1 MASEELRSED
11 RVIAFINLG
20 TNSIRM
26 LVVRIKPNQT
36 YAILREEREIV
47 RPGEHV
53 FSRGCLRVKAMKRA
67 VLVCQ
72 KFIEVTNAFNADEIV
87 AVATSATREAK
98 NRVEFLEELRKI
110 GLNVKVVSGKEE
122 ARLIYLGVSSGVH
135 IEHKKTIFIDI
146 GGGSTE
152 IAMGNQF
159 QYQDLDTLE
168 LGAIRLSRIFLS
180 DSDESPVS
188 MFAYKKMKRYA
199 RNKMLR
205 TIEHMNRDKIELAIG
220 SSGTII
226 NLAEIAR
233 KMFKK
238 GGSKKELVL
247 EQSDL
252 KAVSSMLCSLPLA
265 ERKEVPGINAD
276 RADII
281 IGGAVILETLMEA
294 FALKEIVVSN
304 RGLRHGLLVD
314 YLQRHGEYPKFEKM
328 SVREKSVLRL
338 GKCCNINEDHA
349 NTVASLALQLFDSS
363 LKIKLHDLGDSER
376 ELLKYSVIL
385 HDTGNFI
392 SFQDHHIH
400 SHYIISHAELLGFN
414 QTEIT
419 IMANVARF
427 HRKRVPRKKET
438 TMAELD
444 EQSQMIVTIF
454 STLLKF
460 AEKLDRSHTGR
471 IKTAKFT
478 SKDDEKVVLS
488 LRSEGECD
496 LERWGIESVVRD
508 FEKVFERGVKLY
520 VMREESHRV

>member
-11 RVIAFINLG
+11 RVIAFIDLG

-36 YAILREEREIV
+36 YAILREELEIV
-47 RPGEHV
+47 RLGEHV
-53 FSRGCLRVKAMKRA
+53 FSRGCLQVKAMKRA

-72 KFIEVTNAFNADEIV
+72 KFIEVANAFNADEIV

-122 ARLIYLGVSSGVH
+122 VRLIYLGVSSGVH

-188 MFAYKKMKRYA
+188 MFAYKKMKRCA
-199 RNKMLR
+199 GNKMLR
-205 TIEHMNRDKIELAIG
+205 TIEHINRDKIELAIG

-247 EQSDL
+247 EQSNL
-252 KAVSSMLCSLPLA
+252 NAVSSMLCFLPLA

-363 LKIKLHDLGDSER
+363 FKIKLHDLGDSER
-376 ELLKYSVIL
+376 ELLNYSATL

-427 HRKRVPRKKET
+427 HRKRVPRRKET

-444 EQSQMIVTIF
+444 EQSQNSM
-454 STLLKF
+454 SN
-460 AEKLDRSHTGR
+460 
-471 IKTAKFT
+471 
-478 SKDDEKVVLS
+478 
-488 LRSEGECD
+488 LR
-496 LERWGIESVVRD
+496 
-508 FEKVFERGVKLY
+508 
-520 VMREESHRV
+520 